1 MSFRILVTPKP
12 VWDMPYLASP
22 GKSELIHIMS
32 YPGPREE
39 PPVLA
44 RRVAL
49 RHPWPGRHVVRFPV
63 QRRAIRSPAFVLT
76 PASKPPRLLH
86 DVDAELTGMR
96 TDTKLS
102 FGLNVLLVCCAAVTT
117 MMNCPARAPSTP
129 AVPFAGMVRDSLA
142 FFTTAT
148 DPKGGYIT
156 FVFDWGD
163 GSMSTSGLV
172 PSGDTGYACHS
183 FEGTGVFSIRAKAVN
198 RDGRESDW
206 SEAVEYTATQP
217 PVLPDTILGPG
228 WYGVNRWA
236 RFRVVV
242 TDPDGDSVAAKFIWR
257 NGHESAWSGLVA
269 SGDTITDSVKYLIP
283 GVWTIQVLL
292 RDKGNTVARSAMR
305 KQVRT
310 TTVAVLWWNEGMET
324 DYEASPTL
332 RVRHGE
338 LLIYTVS
345 CEDSVECHGADGS
358 LVWQATPD
366 PNGSFYYAPS
376 LSPDG
381 SRLYVSELWEDAL
394 HCYDADDGT
403 LIWTLH
409 DSLCLSGTPAI
420 GPDGEIYIVHCAPYT
435 QLIKVIDEGG
445 SPRIEWRLDMFVWIS
460 DGVTLDRN
468 GVIYLLTQEFPHDH
482 PCLVAVSS
490 GGMIL
495 WQDSTHLAYSEH
507 LYPPVVDGSGRILT
521 ADEDGTLHCF
531 NPDGSF
537 AWSNTEV
544 CVYPGGITVGTD
556 NRIYAVGH
564 EGDVICVEQNGE
576 VAWSVFPG
584 GECVIDN
591 SLCIASD
598 NTIIACD
605 TDADI
610 IFALDF
616 NGDLLWELWALDS
629 IEGAKR
635 TRAPRD
641 EGDECSS
648 PIIGPDGNLYLVS
661 YSGLGLYCVSYGD
674 ATLADAPWPTYA
686 HDAARSSWAG
696 RQE

>member
-1 MSFRILVTPKP
+1 MRPRTPS
-12 VWDMPYLASP
+12 A
-22 GKSELIHIMS
+22 
-32 YPGPREE
+32 
-39 PPVLA
+39 
-44 RRVAL
+44 
-49 RHPWPGRHVVRFPV
+49 
-63 QRRAIRSPAFVLT
+63 
-76 PASKPPRLLH
+76 
-86 DVDAELTGMR
+86 
-96 TDTKLS
+96 
-102 FGLNVLLVCCAAVTT
+102 LLVCCAAVIT
-117 MMNCPARAPSTP
+117 MMNCPTRAPSTP
-129 AVPFAGMVRDSLA
+129 AVPFAGLVRDSLA

-148 DPKGGYIT
+148 DPKGGDIM

-163 GSMSTSGLV
+163 GSMSTSRFV
-172 PSGDTGYACHS
+172 QSGDTGYACHS

-198 RDGRESDW
+198 RDGGESDW

-236 RFRVVV
+236 RYRVVV

-283 GVWTIQVLL
+283 GVWTIHVLL
-292 RDKGNTVARSAMR
+292 RDKGNTIARSAVR
-305 KQVRT
+305 KQVKT
-310 TTVAVLWWNEGMET
+310 TQVAVLWWNEGMET

-345 CEDSVECHGADGS
+345 CEDSVECHRADGS
-358 LVWQATPD
+358 LVWQVAPD
-366 PNGSFYYAPS
+366 PSGPFYYAPS

-435 QLIKVIDEGG
+435 ELIKVIDEGS
-445 SPRIEWRLDMFVWIS
+445 SPRIEWRLDMSVWIS

-490 GGMIL
+490 DGMIL

-507 LYPPVVDGSGRILT
+507 LYPPVVDG
-521 ADEDGTLHCF
+521 
-531 NPDGSF
+531 
-537 AWSNTEV
+537 
-544 CVYPGGITVGTD
+544 
-556 NRIYAVGH
+556 
-564 EGDVICVEQNGE
+564 
-576 VAWSVFPG
+576 
-584 GECVIDN
+584 
-591 SLCIASD
+591 
-598 NTIIACD
+598 
-605 TDADI
+605 
-610 IFALDF
+610 
-616 NGDLLWELWALDS
+616 
-629 IEGAKR
+629 
-635 TRAPRD
+635 
-641 EGDECSS
+641 
-648 PIIGPDGNLYLVS
+648 
-661 YSGLGLYCVSYGD
+661 
-674 ATLADAPWPTYA
+674 
-686 HDAARSSWAG
+686 
-696 RQE
+696 